1 MNASCEKSDRVPRHA
16 RDKRVKTSTKWW
28 LPAGDGPQ
36 VTTPRSI
43 SDMRFNV
50 VYRDIIS
57 RTTIAAQSVSALI
70 VDFRIWANRG
80 LLVGALVFMASH
92 SVL

>member
-1 MNASCEKSDRVPRHA
+1 
-16 RDKRVKTSTKWW
+16 
-28 LPAGDGPQ
+28 
-36 VTTPRSI
+36 
-43 SDMRFNV
+43 MRFNV